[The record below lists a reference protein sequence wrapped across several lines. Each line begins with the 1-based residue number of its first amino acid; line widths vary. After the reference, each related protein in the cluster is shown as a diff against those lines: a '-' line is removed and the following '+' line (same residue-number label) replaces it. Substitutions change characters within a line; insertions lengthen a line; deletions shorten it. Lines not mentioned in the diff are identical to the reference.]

1 MYKFGHY
8 CLSKIDPELAH
19 NISINAFKLGLYPK
33 IKHQQYEGLEQIIW
47 GRGFKTPIGL
57 AAGFDKN
64 AEVIKALFNLGF
76 SFVEVGTV
84 TPLPQN
90 GNPKPR
96 IHRLHIQKALINS
109 LGFNNKGSDQFKKN
123 ILKSNMMNT
132 SKDRILGINIGNN
145 KNTDDVLEDLKKLFE
160 DLYRFGD
167 YITVNLS
174 SPNTPGLRDNLK
186 SNNFDRIVKGIYKLR
201 EENNSKIPILFKI
214 SPDILL
220 QDKKDIALI
229 ALANDIDGLILTNTT
244 VDKSLL
250 RTDLK
255 GGVSGKPLLQK
266 SNDLIRDFYTLTSGK
281 IKIIGVGGVFSA
293 EDILQKMQ
301 YGASLIQLYTSLI
314 YNGPYHVDKLNKGL
328 SQTVQEMGY
337 KNISEIIGI
346 QV

>member
-19 NISINAFKLGLYPK
+19 NITINAFKLGLYPK

-132 SKDRILGINIGNN
+132 SKDRILGIQY
-145 KNTDDVLEDLKKLFE
+145 DVLGKAPGLEDLKKLFE

-214 SPDILL
+214 SPDILP

-244 VDKSLL
+244 VDKSLPI
-250 RTDLK
+250 TMIVM
-255 GGVSGKPLLQK
+255 GGFGVLAQK
-266 SNDLIRDFYTLTSGK
+266 MNYSFPVINNSNK

-314 YNGPYHVDKLNKGL
+314 YNGPYHVDKLNKDL

>member
-1 MYKFGHY
+1 MYKFAHY

-19 NISINAFKLGLYPK
+19 NLTINAFKLGLYPK

-84 TPLPQN
+84 TPLPQD

-132 SKDRILGINIGNN
+132 SKNRILGINIGNN

-214 SPDILL
+214 SPDILP
-220 QDKKDIALI
+220 QEKKDIALI

-244 VDKSLL
+244 VDKSLM

>member
-19 NISINAFKLGLYPK
+19 NITINAFKLGLYPK

-84 TPLPQN
+84 TPLPQD

-123 ILKSNMMNT
+123 ILKSNMMYN

-201 EENNSKIPILFKI
+201 GENNSKIPILFKI
-214 SPDILL
+214 SPDILP
-220 QDKKDIALI
+220 QEKKDIALI

-281 IKIIGVGGVFSA
+281 IKIIGVGGVFSV

-314 YNGPYHVDKLNKGL
+314 YNGPYHVDKLNKDL

>member
-8 CLSKIDPELAH
+8 FLSKIDPELAH
-19 NISINAFKLGLYPK
+19 NISINAFKFGLYPK
-33 IKHQQYEGLEQIIW
+33 INHQQYEVLEQIIW

-64 AEVIKALFNLGF
+64 AEVINALFNLGF

-84 TPLPQN
+84 TPLPQK

-96 IHRLHIQKALINS
+96 IHRFHSEKALINS

-123 ILKSNMMNT
+123 ILKSNIKNN
-132 SKDRILGINIGNN
+132 SKDRVLGINIGNN
-145 KNTDDVLEDLKKLFE
+145 KNTEDILDDLKKLFE

-186 SNNFDRIVKGIYKLR
+186 SNNFDRIVKGICKLR

-214 SPDILL
+214 SPDILP

-229 ALANDIDGLILTNTT
+229 ALSNDIEGLILTNTT
-244 VDKSLL
+244 INKNLL

-293 EDILQKMQ
+293 EDILQKMH
-301 YGASLIQLYTSLI
+301 YGASLIQLYTSFI
-314 YNGPYHVDKLNKGL
+314 FNGPYYVDKLNKDL
-328 SQTVQEMGY
+328 SQIVQEMGY

-346 QV
+346 KA

>member
-19 NISINAFKLGLYPK
+19 NLTINAFKLGLYPK

-84 TPLPQN
+84 TPLPQD

-123 ILKSNMMNT
+123 ILKSNMMNN

-214 SPDILL
+214 SPDILP
-220 QDKKDIALI
+220 QEKKDIALI

-301 YGASLIQLYTSLI
+301 YGASLIQQI
-314 YNGPYHVDKLNKGL
+314 GRAHV
-328 SQTVQEMGY
+328 
-337 KNISEIIGI
+337 
-346 QV
+346 

>member
-214 SPDILL
+214 SPDILP

-281 IKIIGVGGVFSA
+281 IKIIGVGGVFSV
-293 EDILQKMQ
+293 EDILQKMH

>member
-96 IHRLHIQKALINS
+96 IHRLHNQKALINS

-281 IKIIGVGGVFSA
+281 IKIIGVGGVFSV
-293 EDILQKMQ
+293 EDILQKMH